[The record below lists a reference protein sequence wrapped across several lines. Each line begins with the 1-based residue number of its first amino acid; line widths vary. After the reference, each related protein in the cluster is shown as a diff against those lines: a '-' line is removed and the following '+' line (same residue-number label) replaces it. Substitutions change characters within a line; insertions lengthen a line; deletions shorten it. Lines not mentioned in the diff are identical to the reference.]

1 MAIDAS
7 YVPCDSVADLANAL
21 ALILKGGPEA
31 TVSWNEEP
39 IRYDFRFSQ
48 SRDGVHVVVMRLRG
62 SGRPSNGGDE
72 LLSER
77 GTALDIVR
85 SFWRALRRLESS
97 MPPDEYHAAWGYSF
111 PAAKVKEI
119 TALIKQA
126 EADGAS
132 E

>member
-1 MAIDAS
+1 MIVAEFGRPQDGWMPVSLQTGNSRLAIDAS

-85 SFWRALRRLESS
+85 SFWR
-97 MPPDEYHAAWGYSF
+97 
-111 PAAKVKEI
+111 
-119 TALIKQA
+119 
-126 EADGAS
+126 
-132 E
+132 